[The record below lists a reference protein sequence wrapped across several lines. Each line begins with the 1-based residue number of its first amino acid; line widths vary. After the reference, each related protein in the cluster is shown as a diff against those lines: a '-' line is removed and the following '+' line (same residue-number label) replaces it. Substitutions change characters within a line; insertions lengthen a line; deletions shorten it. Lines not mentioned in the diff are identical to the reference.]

1 MSHPLAT
8 TLGYTA
14 YVSAALLTRAD
25 QFILSNLYPPSILF
39 SFKIQIKFFAVNQ
52 RNLTNTEVGILE

>member
-39 SFKIQIKFFAVNQ
+39 SFKI
-52 RNLTNTEVGILE
+52 